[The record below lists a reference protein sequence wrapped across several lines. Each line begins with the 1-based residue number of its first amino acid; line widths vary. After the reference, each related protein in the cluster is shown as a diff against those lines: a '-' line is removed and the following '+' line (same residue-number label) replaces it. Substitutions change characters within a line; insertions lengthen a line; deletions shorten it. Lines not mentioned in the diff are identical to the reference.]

1 MELTHKTSLANVP
14 LQIMLF
20 SNSCL
25 SILYAVVIGA
35 VAVEKS
41 IGYSHDVPIVA
52 LFLWVVIE
60 PIRLSLGFSGNLTEK
75 VPNLATYLLMTVF
88 PQLPLVVYLG
98 FLQGVTFPIDNILGS
113 FMLICLVS
121 LFIYFFSMLS
131 LSLLIYLQIFFF

>member
-98 FLQGVTFPIDNILGS
+98 YLQGVTFPIDNILGS

-121 LFIYFFSMLS
+121 LFVYFFLCSDRL
-131 LSLLIYLQIFFF
+131 YLYTCKYYF